1 MTLGIGKVE
10 FGVLKRAMR
19 GKSRGLKRLWYVMAQ
34 GRGWHVTTRSEVPKV
49 RQWARLGALERG
61 YATMEVKCSW
71 ACKVVKW
78 TYCKVR
84 RWAKTMDCGTYERD
98 MDGGAASSPVFRQCF
113 PSLFPYSAF
122 APGNDNRDVMNGCLH
137 CTTTWSGRGYSLL
150 SAIFTGDPGNDVRSP
165 RNDKRQ
171 SSQFQIIRYLTSCA
185 GDGPHLVYS
194 ISYLLEIILEG
205 QQMCRSSHPIPT
217 SWFNDCRAAYPRD
230 NEPSHH
236 VPRISS
242 DPRRGG
248 ENSTYTRT
256 IPILPL

>member
-1 MTLGIGKVE
+1 
-10 FGVLKRAMR
+10 
-19 GKSRGLKRLWYVMAQ
+19 
-34 GRGWHVTTRSEVPKV
+34 
-49 RQWARLGALERG
+49 
-61 YATMEVKCSW
+61 
-71 ACKVVKW
+71 
-78 TYCKVR
+78 
-84 RWAKTMDCGTYERD
+84 MDCGTYERD

-122 APGNDNRDVMNGCLH
+122 APGNDNRDVINGCLH

-248 ENSTYTRT
+248 ENPTYTRA